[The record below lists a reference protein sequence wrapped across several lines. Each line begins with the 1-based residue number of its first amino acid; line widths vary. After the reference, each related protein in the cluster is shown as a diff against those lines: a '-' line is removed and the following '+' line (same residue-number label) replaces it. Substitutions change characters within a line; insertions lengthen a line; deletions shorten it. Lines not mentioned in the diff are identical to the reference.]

1 MKAAIVVLA
10 AMAMVGCVKQPP
22 PQNISSSG
30 NNSPNVVGNKGS
42 VMVTTPCAAAPG
54 DQCPPAAWIADLE
67 RVRQLQAPY
76 TMPQDTQD
84 LISGVLARL
93 QRDIPAGYQWNES
106 KRAWVKIA
114 PPVPQAPAPQPSKK

>member
-10 AMAMVGCVKQPP
+10 AMAMVGCTKQQSTTLPQPTGGQPP
-22 PQNISSSG
+22 KPVASL
-30 NNSPNVVGNKGS
+30 
-42 VMVTTPCAAAPG
+42 PCAAAPG

-93 QRDIPAGYQWNES
+93 QRDIPAGFQWNES

-114 PPVPQAPAPQPSKK
+114 PPVPQAPTSQPSKK